1 MIGSPIILPIKSLAQ
16 FEYFLIHTTKV
27 SKEMIQYSRGIEQE
41 VLSWTYLINNN
52 IEKMIEDRELYTITK
67 LNKKITNRSL
77 FQN

>member
-1 MIGSPIILPIKSLAQ
+1 
-16 FEYFLIHTTKV
+16 
-27 SKEMIQYSRGIEQE
+27 MIQYSRGIEQE

>member
-1 MIGSPIILPIKSLAQ
+1 
-16 FEYFLIHTTKV
+16 
-27 SKEMIQYSRGIEQE
+27 MIQYSRGIEQE

-52 IEKMIEDRELYTITK
+52 IEKMIEDRGLYTITK